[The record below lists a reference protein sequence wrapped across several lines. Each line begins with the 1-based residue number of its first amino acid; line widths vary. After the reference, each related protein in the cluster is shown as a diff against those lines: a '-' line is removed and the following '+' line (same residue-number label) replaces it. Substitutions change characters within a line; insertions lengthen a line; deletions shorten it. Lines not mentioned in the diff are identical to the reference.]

1 LAPGH
6 IQRPANIEQTREVS
20 MLTLT
25 EQETLVV
32 SKLLNK
38 AYRKLLEDIYEK
50 KKYSVEASK
59 EIIELISE
67 LEKLL
72 NIHPELSQKVEL

>member
-1 LAPGH
+1 MV
-6 IQRPANIEQTREVS
+6 I
-20 MLTLT
+20 LTQ
-25 EQETLVV
+25 QESLIV

-38 AYRKLLEDIYEK
+38 AYRHLLEQIYEK

-72 NIHPELSQKVEL
+72 DTHPELSQKVEL

>member
-1 LAPGH
+1 M
-6 IQRPANIEQTREVS
+6 V
-20 MLTLT
+20 TLT
-25 EQETLVV
+25 QQETLVV
-32 SKLLNK
+32 SQLLNK
-38 AYRKLLEDIYEK
+38 AYRHLLEEIYEK

-72 NIHPELSQKVEL
+72 DIHPELSQKVEL

>member
-1 LAPGH
+1 M
-6 IQRPANIEQTREVS
+6 V
-20 MLTLT
+20 TLT

-59 EIIELISE
+59 VIIELISE

-72 NIHPELSQKVEL
+72 DIHPELSQKVEL

>member
-1 LAPGH
+1 M
-6 IQRPANIEQTREVS
+6 V
-20 MLTLT
+20 TLT

-72 NIHPELSQKVEL
+72 DIHPELSQKVEL

>member
-1 LAPGH
+1 
-6 IQRPANIEQTREVS
+6 

>member
-1 LAPGH
+1 M
-6 IQRPANIEQTREVS
+6 V
-20 MLTLT
+20 TLT

-72 NIHPELSQKVEL
+72 DIHPELNQKVEL